1 MKYLILSVLFF
12 GLSFGAS
19 AQVYNFGDQVEEF
32 KLKNVDG
39 KWVSLSDFKDAKG
52 YIIVFTCNHCPYAK
66 MYEDR
71 IIQLAKTAQKMDFA
85 LIAINPNDA
94 DIVPEDSY
102 ENMVRIA
109 KDKKYPFPYLIDD
122 KQSVYPKFGASRT
135 PQVYLLDKMK
145 KLKYSGAIDD
155 SPKDVAQVKTK
166 YLENAMLSVQT
177 GKDPEPQLTKAIG
190 CSIKKKS

>member
-19 AQVYNFGDQVEEF
+19 AQVYNFGDQVEDF